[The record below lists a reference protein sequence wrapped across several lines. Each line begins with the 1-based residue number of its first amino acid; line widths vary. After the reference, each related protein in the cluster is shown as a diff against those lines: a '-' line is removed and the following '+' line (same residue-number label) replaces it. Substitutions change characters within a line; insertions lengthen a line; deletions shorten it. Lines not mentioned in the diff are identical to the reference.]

1 MLVLTRKPG
10 ERVVIN
16 GNVTLTVVETRGNC
30 VRLAFDAP
38 QQVPIFR
45 EELCPLA
52 EPHYVPSGHETR
64 RKLPSARKTTY

>member
-10 ERVVIN
+10 EKVIID
-16 GNVTLTVVETRGNC
+16 GNITITLVEIKGNR

-38 QQVPIFR
+38 AQVPILR

-52 EPHYVPSGHETR
+52 EPYLTLSSRETR
-64 RKLPSARKTTY
+64 G